1 MTESSKEA
9 VPKLTIDQSGE
20 EWPGLLMTY
29 SEPPR
34 GLNFLDIMT
43 FLFGVML
50 VGIGIVSLYG
60 GVQTLWQKGVG
71 FWLLFS
77 AAIFLLPGIGVIYYT
92 FLQRKRLLAGL
103 KIRYLVS
110 IADGMATFLH
120 DGDTTTLDIS
130 KLTRMWIA
138 RDTTNGIV
146 ARVDIMAYCN
156 GKLEVVF
163 NIMEI
168 SRILGDKESCL
179 VTGMVDYLNQHIK
192 AGQREIEAGYE
203 PGYAL
208 KQEKESAHV

>member
-1 MTESSKEA
+1 MTELTA
-9 VPKLTIDQSGE
+9 AAAPKLTIDQSGK

-34 GLNFLDIMT
+34 GLNFSDMMT
-43 FLFGVML
+43 LLFGVML
-50 VGIGIVSLYG
+50 VGIGIASLYG
-60 GVQTLWQKGVG
+60 GVQMLWQKDVG
-71 FWLLFS
+71 WVLFC
-77 AAIFLLPGIGVIYYT
+77 AAIFLLPGIGVVYYT

-103 KIRYLVS
+103 KIRYRVS
-110 IADGMATFLH
+110 VADGMAVFSH

-130 KLTRMWIA
+130 KLTRMWIS

-179 VTGMVDYLNQHIK
+179 VTGMVDYLNQHIEK
-192 AGQREIEAGYE
+192 GQREIEAGYK
-203 PGYAL
+203 PGYANDI
-208 KQEKESAHV
+208 V